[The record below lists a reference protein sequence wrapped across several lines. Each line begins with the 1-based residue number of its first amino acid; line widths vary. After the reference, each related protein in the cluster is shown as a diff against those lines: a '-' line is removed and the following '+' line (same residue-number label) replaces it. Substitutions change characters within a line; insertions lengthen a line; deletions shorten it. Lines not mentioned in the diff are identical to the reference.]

1 MQKYWKTL
9 LKLIQEGKLDPTMVI
24 THRMPLDEAAR
35 GYKIFNDKHEED
47 GTLVQ
52 KVGAQGRRVQGLGE
66 AGPGHGDHAPH
77 AAGRGRARVQD
88 LQRQALG
95 GRHANAEGG
104 RPRI

>member
-9 LKLIQEGKLDPTMVI
+9 LKLIQEGKLNPAMVI

-52 KVGAQGRRVQGLGE
+52 KVRS
-66 AGPGHGDHAPH
+66 HKTY
-77 AAGRGRARVQD
+77 
-88 LQRQALG
+88 
-95 GRHANAEGG
+95 AEGMSLVMFCSTLLLAAHTL
-104 RPRI
+104 PFNHNCIS